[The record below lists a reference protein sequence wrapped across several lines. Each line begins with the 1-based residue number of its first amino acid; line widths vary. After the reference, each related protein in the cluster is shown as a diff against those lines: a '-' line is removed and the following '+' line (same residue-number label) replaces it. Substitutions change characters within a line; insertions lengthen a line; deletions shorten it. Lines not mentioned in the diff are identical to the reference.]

1 MDPLD
6 VTSLDGGQIVTTPED
21 LAAALTARRRVLP
34 VMSPIPRRHPT
45 GRVALPPANL
55 TRELLL
61 SPASTVIAT
70 ATALSCIV
78 QFAENRTRPSLIA
91 WLEL

>member
-1 MDPLD
+1 MAA
-6 VTSLDGGQIVTTPED
+6 QIVTTPED
-21 LAAALTARRRVLP
+21 LAAALTARRRVLAGHQ
-34 VMSPIPRRHPT
+34 SDSEHGTHRDE
-45 GRVALPPANL
+45 VAFPANL

-61 SPASTVIAT
+61 SRPSTAGIPTAPAD
-70 ATALSCIV
+70 LV